1 MILLN
6 PEYGERLGDSL
17 KLENTYRDI
26 GDFFKQ
32 KCQGHTGY
40 IFTGNL
46 NLVKKVGLRTQS
58 RTTFYNGKIE
68 CRLLEYQMYKG
79 SLKKGK

>member
-1 MILLN
+1 MTKFWVVKWLN
-6 PEYGERLGDSL
+6 SKDDGRRRN
-17 KLENTYRDI
+17 NTVGY
-26 GDFFKQ
+26 
-32 KCQGHTGY
+32 TGY

-68 CRLLEYQMYKG
+68 CRLLEYQLYKG